1 MPFAIFRKYQR
12 KLLAVFAILAMFSFV
27 LSDSLPS
34 WIGGR
39 NGSGRGANDPVVA
52 KLKWKTVH
60 ASDLEPM
67 RLQRQRAN
75 YFVASVFQGVPQYA
89 SFFGGT
95 TPRDLIDAL
104 ILEHEADRLGMPT
117 NVETANRWLR
127 ARPGGMANARLFEKI
142 FRGSSLSQ
150 QVTEEQLLTEI
161 ANQIR
166 IRDVL
171 TLPITAEVTP
181 LDMFEAYKDQ
191 TEKVSAF
198 AVPVLVDE
206 YLSQV
211 PDPTTGEVQ
220 SFYDS
225 AKDRLPS
232 PSSPDAGFKV
242 AQKVRYE
249 VVTADVPA
257 LADAIRPKLT
267 PQELRET
274 YEARK
279 ADFPASPGE
288 LPTSVFAGAPD
299 LTPHDAFPDV
309 RDRVSFTLAEERA
322 RDEVGTKFD
331 DLKNNVMRPFED
343 QYYATD
349 ADGKPKS
356 AKPKEGDILKA
367 AADKA
372 GLTFERTPLVPAT
385 APDGLGPIAKAMQGS
400 SASFDNPPFLSL
412 AYTAK
417 TQLFDPLELVD
428 ERGRR
433 FLTWKIEDVPP
444 RVPPLD
450 EIRAEVV
457 KAWKREKARP
467 LAEAEAKTI
476 ASRAEKAGGGAK
488 IKDVAGARPVITT
501 EARSKL
507 VPAMMFGSQSFGSPR
522 PAEIPEIPHAGVAL
536 RDAIYDLA
544 PKTTVVAADDP
555 KDTYYALSLRDREPV
570 DFAKLFA
577 PGLGTFML
585 REVSQEAYGHRID
598 EWRKALRIQA
608 GLPADWVAPSSD
620 RKGAEDLA
628 DSAD

>member
-34 WIGGR
+34 WVGGR
-39 NGSGRGANDPVVA
+39 GSGRGANDPVIA

-60 ASDLEPM
+60 ASDLAPM

-75 YFVASVFQGVPQYA
+75 FFVASVFQGVPQYA
-89 SFFGGT
+89 SFFGGST
-95 TPRDLIDAL
+95 DRDLVDAL

-117 NVETANRWLR
+117 NIETANRWLR
-127 ARPGGMANARLFEKI
+127 ARTGGMANPRLFEQI
-142 FRGSSLSQ
+142 YRGSSLAG

-161 ANQIR
+161 ANQVR

-206 YLSQV
+206 YLSKV
-211 PDPTTGEVQ
+211 PEPTSTEVQ
-220 SFYDS
+220 SFYDA

-232 PSSPDAGFKV
+232 PNSPDAGFKI

-249 VVTADVPA
+249 IVMADVPA

-267 PQELRET
+267 AQELRET

-279 ADFPASPGE
+279 ADFPANSSE
-288 LPTSVFAGAPD
+288 LPTSLFAGAPD

-309 RDRVSFTLAEERA
+309 RERIASTLAEERA
-322 RDEVGTKFD
+322 KDEISTKFD

-343 QYYATD
+343 SYYATD
-349 ADGKPKS
+349 DDGKPRS
-356 AKPKEGDILKA
+356 QKPKEGDHLKA
-367 AADKA
+367 AAEKA
-372 GLTFERTPLVPAT
+372 GLTFEPHSLVPAT
-385 APDGLGPIAKAMQGS
+385 APDGLGPISKAMQGS
-400 SASFDNPPFLSL
+400 SASFDDPPFLSI
-412 AYTAK
+412 AYSPK

-428 ERGRR
+428 GSGRR

-467 LAEAEAKTI
+467 LAQAEAKSI
-476 ASRAEKAGGGAK
+476 ASRAEKAGGGA
-488 IKDVAGARPVITT
+488 
-501 EARSKL
+501 
-507 VPAMMFGSQSFGSPR
+507 Q
-522 PAEIPEIPHAGVAL
+522 
-536 RDAIYDLA
+536 
-544 PKTTVVAADDP
+544 
-555 KDTYYALSLRDREPV
+555 
-570 DFAKLFA
+570 
-577 PGLGTFML
+577 
-585 REVSQEAYGHRID
+585 
-598 EWRKALRIQA
+598 
-608 GLPADWVAPSSD
+608 
-620 RKGAEDLA
+620 
-628 DSAD
+628 